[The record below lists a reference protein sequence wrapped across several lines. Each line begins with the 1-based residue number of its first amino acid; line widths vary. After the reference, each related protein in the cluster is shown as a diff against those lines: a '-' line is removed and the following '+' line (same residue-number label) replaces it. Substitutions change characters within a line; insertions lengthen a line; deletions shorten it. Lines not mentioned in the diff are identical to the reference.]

1 MRDAQHIGGIG
12 LTQAQESA
20 LGNRLRAAGLRTTRP
35 RLVLAHLLFAN
46 GNRHV
51 TAEKLF
57 EEAGAVGVSVSL
69 ATVYNTLNQF
79 CDAGLLREVIV
90 DHARNY
96 FDTNLHDHHHFYIEN
111 EARLIDI
118 DADAVDVARLPQ
130 SPDGYD
136 VDMVEVIIR
145 LNKATE

>member
-1 MRDAQHIGGIG
+1 MRDAQHIDGIG

-57 EEAGAVGVSVSL
+57 EEARAVGVSVSL

>member
-1 MRDAQHIGGIG
+1 MRDVQDINEIE
-12 LTQAQESA
+12 LTTDQQNLLSR
-20 LGNRLRAAGLRTTRP
+20 RLRDAGLRTTRP
-35 RLVLAHLLFAN
+35 RLVLAHLLFGN

-51 TAEKLF
+51 TAEKLY
-57 EEAGAVGVSVSL
+57 EEARAVGVSVSL

-96 FDTNLHDHHHFYIEN
+96 FDTNLQDHHHFYIEN

-118 DADAVDVARLPQ
+118 AADDVNVARLPQ

-145 LNKATE
+145 LNKAD

>member
-12 LTQAQESA
+12 LTKAQESA

-57 EEAGAVGVSVSL
+57 EEARAVGVSVSL